1 MPSQIKTLRLPT
13 IFDWKANGDMKRKQR
28 VSVVEL
34 RGTEEEKAIIRKAK
48 ERDGRRLDGKEDED
62 DQSAD
67 GIANG
72 ISTFV
77 SRYHLD
83 AP

>member
-1 MPSQIKTLRLPT
+1 
-13 IFDWKANGDMKRKQR
+13 MKRKQR

-48 ERDGRRLDGKEDED
+48 ERDGANKPQGESED

-72 ISTFV
+72 ISTITIFKV
-77 SRYHLD
+77 IVIILCMLLCIHI
-83 AP
+83 